1 MIGKVI
7 LFDEVMKET
16 TMLKVTDNNL
26 YGIKKSIIFYF
37 YENPDNEQIKDLILK
52 FKEMCEPEFLYYR
65 YMNADFRVIK
75 NKSKWDDLLV
85 KKLLMSNYRDTVT
98 FSMTDSTKD
107 SLQKSLISFCLRE
120 INNRLSYMPN
130 QIYFECE
137 KNISWEKIYSFIQKA
152 NQIGKY
158 YYISAGFNIAT
169 NNQLYPQSVAKGVKE
184 VQRYRVFGEFKTIL
198 DNGNFKAKLREG
210 IEGPNIIQML
220 NEDIYQKIG
229 LESFRKAAQ
238 EGILDYKLEK
248 EGILISI
255 INNDLDVE
263 NNEIDIELVDFRMK
277 KLYEFLKPIILKIKK
292 PTMFWKADE
301 WERWMNRYEE

>member
-1 MIGKVI
+1 
-7 LFDEVMKET
+7 
-16 TMLKVTDNNL
+16 
-26 YGIKKSIIFYF
+26 
-37 YENPDNEQIKDLILK
+37 
-52 FKEMCEPEFLYYR
+52 
-65 YMNADFRVIK
+65 
-75 NKSKWDDLLV
+75 
-85 KKLLMSNYRDTVT
+85 
-98 FSMTDSTKD
+98 
-107 SLQKSLISFCLRE
+107 
-120 INNRLSYMPN
+120 
-130 QIYFECE
+130 
-137 KNISWEKIYSFIQKA
+137 
-152 NQIGKY
+152 
-158 YYISAGFNIAT
+158 
-169 NNQLYPQSVAKGVKE
+169 
-184 VQRYRVFGEFKTIL
+184 
-198 DNGNFKAKLREG
+198 
-210 IEGPNIIQML
+210 ML